1 MSTSFTYI
9 DLSYLDLMADGD
21 VDMKQMMLDMLLE
34 ELPMEIDKMGELLTT
49 KNWNEL
55 REVAHKMKSTLSF
68 VGNTDMTEANKTI
81 EDIAKKDGESGLT
94 AAEEEK
100 LPELVAILQ
109 STYPNVVSELKVI
122 AESI

>member
-1 MSTSFTYI
+1 MSTNFIYI

-34 ELPMEIDKMGELLTT
+34 ELPMEIDKMGELLAA
-49 KNWNEL
+49 KDWNEL

-68 VGNTDMTEANKTI
+68 VGNNDMTEANKTI
-81 EDIAKKDGESGLT
+81 EDIGKKGGETDLT
-94 AAEEEK
+94 ATDEEK
-100 LPELVAILQ
+100 LSELVAILQ